1 VTRPD
6 CPWPVFWVGLIV
18 AVCVATPVQ
27 AQPSQPPFELKDG
40 DRVVLL
46 GGTFIERDQ
55 TYGYLE
61 TLLTARYPD
70 RAITFRNLGW
80 SGDTVWGEARSRFGP
95 PAEGFAHLKQH
106 VEALKPTVI
115 FVNYGLN
122 ESYAGKAG
130 LPRFEQG
137 LNTLLDV
144 LDKTG
149 ARIVMIT
156 PRRLE
161 KLPAPLPDP
170 TSANERLV
178 DYVAVLK
185 RAAAER
191 KYRLVDMPEPWKPSQ
206 GYPLTDEGSRL
217 SQKAAVG
224 QTTALAGYQLTDNG
238 VHLNERGYW
247 LAATAILKSL
257 GLGPPRVTIDLDS
270 NGSILEGT
278 TSKIEDFRS
287 IPGGISFRGIDSQ
300 LVFPISSEI
309 KLHDGFSFRTFRI
322 VGLETGTYEFKIDG
336 KASRGGLL
344 SRPIDE
350 PRPRIDYLLSEGPE
364 TIQAEQLRQAIN
376 AKNELYF
383 HRWRPQNETYLFGFR
398 KHEQGNNAREIPLF
412 DPLVAAKEAEIARL
426 KVPVTHTYVITR
438 KGEK

>member
-1 VTRPD
+1 VNRSERR
-6 CPWPVFWVGLIV
+6 WPAFGV
-18 AVCVATPVQ
+18 ALFVLVCVGSTVQ
-27 AQPSQPPFELKDG
+27 AQPAEPPFELKSG

-106 VEALKPTVI
+106 VEALRPTVI

-161 KLPAPLPDP
+161 KMSAPLPDP
-170 TSANERLV
+170 TAANERLA
-178 DYVAVLK
+178 DYVASIK
-185 RAAAER
+185 NTAATR
-191 KYRLVDMPEPWKPSQ
+191 KYRVVDLFEGWRDSDQ
-206 GYPLTDEGSRL
+206 GHTS
-217 SQKAAVG
+217 
-224 QTTALAGYQLTDNG
+224 TDNG
-238 VHLNERGYW
+238 IHLTDLGYSVAAQLITAYLFRRDRFDYSIKLNATGTPQAGSTGKVTDVKPNIGW
-247 LAATAILKSL
+247 LSFRHTDESL
-257 GLGPPRVTIDLDS
+257 LPGLIPFRT
-270 NGSILEGT
+270 LEVKGL
-278 TSKIEDFRS
+278 
-287 IPGGISFRGIDSQ
+287 IPGRYEVSIDGQ
-300 LVFPISSEI
+300 LVSAAVV
-309 KLHDGFSFRTFRI
+309 KDDLFSCVIQTQP
-322 VGLETGTYEFKIDG
+322 EFD
-336 KASRGGLL
+336 
-344 SRPIDE
+344 
-350 PRPRIDYLLSEGPE
+350 
-364 TIQAEQLRQAIN
+364 QAERLRATIN

-383 HRWRPQNETYLFGFR
+383 HSWRPQNETYLFGFR

-412 DPLVAAKEAEIARL
+412 DPLVAAREAEIARL
-426 KVPVTHTYVITR
+426 KVPVEHTYEIR
-438 KGEK
+438 RRGEK

>member
-1 VTRPD
+1 VIRSERR
-6 CPWPVFWVGLIV
+6 WPAYGVGLFV
-18 AVCVATPVQ
+18 LVCLATTVQ

-115 FVNYGLN
+115 FVCYGLN

-170 TSANERLV
+170 TAANERLGE
-178 DYVAVLK
+178 YVASIK
-185 RAAAER
+185 KTAEAR
-191 KYRLVDMPEPWKPSQ
+191 KYRVVDLFDKWRDLGKGPPSTDNGIHFTDL
-206 GYPLTDEGSRL
+206 GYSVGAGLITDYLLGRERSDYSIMLNATG
-217 SQKAAVG
+217 
-224 QTTALAGYQLTDNG
+224 TALAGSTGKVTDVKQNGRVLSFRHTDNSLLPG
-238 VHLNERGYW
+238 LIAVRELEVKG
-247 LAATAILKSL
+247 LKPGSYEIS
-257 GLGPPRVTIDLDS
+257 ID
-270 NGSILEGT
+270 G
-278 TSKIEDFRS
+278 
-287 IPGGISFRGIDSQ
+287 Q
-300 LVFPISSEI
+300 LVGSEVVQDDRFYCVI
-309 KLHDGFSFRTFRI
+309 ETQ
-322 VGLETGTYEFKIDG
+322 LEF
-336 KASRGGLL
+336 A
-344 SRPIDE
+344 
-350 PRPRIDYLLSEGPE
+350 
-364 TIQAEQLRQAIN
+364 QVQQLREAIN

>member
-1 VTRPD
+1 VTRSERR
-6 CPWPVFWVGLIV
+6 WPAFGVGLFV
-18 AVCVATPVQ
+18 LVCAASTVQ
-27 AQPSQPPFELKDG
+27 AQPASPPFELKDG

-70 RAITFRNLGW
+70 RSITFRNLGW

-95 PAEGFAHLKQH
+95 PTEGFAHLRQH

-130 LPRFEQG
+130 LFRFEQR
-137 LNTLLDV
+137 LNTLLGI

-170 TSANERLV
+170 AAANERLGE
-178 DYVAVLK
+178 YVALIK
-185 RAAAER
+185 KTAER
-191 KYRLVDMPEPWKPSQ
+191 RMYRVVDLFDSWPDSDKGLRYTDNGIHFSDL
-206 GYPLTDEGSRL
+206 GYGVAARLITDQLLGRERSDYSIKLDATG
-217 SQKAAVG
+217 
-224 QTTALAGYQLTDNG
+224 TALAGSTGKVTHVKQDDG
-238 VHLNERGYW
+238 VL
-247 LAATAILKSL
+247 
-257 GLGPPRVTIDLDS
+257 
-270 NGSILEGT
+270 
-278 TSKIEDFRS
+278 
-287 IPGGISFRGIDSQ
+287 SFRHTDESLLPGLIAVRSLEVKGLKPGRYEVSIDGQ
-300 LVFPISSEI
+300 LVGSEVV
-309 KLHDGFSFRTFRI
+309 KADHFSCVI
-322 VGLETGTYEFKIDG
+322 ETQFEFD
-336 KASRGGLL
+336 
-344 SRPIDE
+344 
-350 PRPRIDYLLSEGPE
+350 
-364 TIQAEQLRQAIN
+364 QAKQLRAAIN

-383 HRWRPQNETYLFGFR
+383 YRWRPQNETYLFGFR

-426 KVPVTHTYVITR
+426 KVPVAHTYEITR
-438 KGEK
+438 KGDVP

>member
-1 VTRPD
+1 VTRSERR
-6 CPWPVFWVGLIV
+6 WPAFGVGLFV
-18 AVCVATPVQ
+18 LVCVATTVQ
-27 AQPSQPPFELKDG
+27 AQPASPPFELKDG

-61 TLLTARYPD
+61 TMLTARYPD
-70 RAITFRNLGW
+70 RSITFRNLGW

-95 PAEGFAHLKQH
+95 PAEGFAHLRQH

-115 FVNYGLN
+115 FINYGLN

-130 LPRFEQG
+130 LFRFEQR
-137 LNTLLDV
+137 LNTLLGI

-170 TSANERLV
+170 TATNERLGE
-178 DYVAVLK
+178 YVALIK
-185 RAAAER
+185 KTAERR
-191 KYRLVDMPEPWKPSQ
+191 KYRVVDLFDTWPDSDKGVRYTDNGIHLSDL
-206 GYPLTDEGSRL
+206 GYGVAARMITDQLLGRERSDYSIKLDATG
-217 SQKAAVG
+217 
-224 QTTALAGYQLTDNG
+224 TALAGSTGKVTDVKQDGG
-238 VHLNERGYW
+238 VLSFRHTDESL
-247 LAATAILKSL
+247 LL
-257 GLGPPRVTIDLDS
+257 GLG
-270 NGSILEGT
+270 
-278 TSKIEDFRS
+278 RS
-287 IPGGISFRGIDSQ
+287 R
-300 LVFPISSEI
+300 
-309 KLHDGFSFRTFRI
+309 
-322 VGLETGTYEFKIDG
+322 GLEVKGLSAGHYEVSIDG
-336 KASRGGLL
+336 RVGWLRDAGADSF
-344 SRPIDE
+344 SYVIDTH
-350 PRPRIDYLLSEGPE
+350 PE
-364 TIQAEQLRQAIN
+364 YEQIQQLRETIN

-383 HRWRPQNETYLFGFR
+383 YRWRPQNETYLFGFR

-426 KVPVTHTYVITR
+426 RVPIAHTYKITR

>member
-1 VTRPD
+1 VIRSERR
-6 CPWPVFWVGLIV
+6 WPAYGVGLFV
-18 AVCVATPVQ
+18 LVCLATTVQ

-122 ESYAGKAG
+122 ESYSGKAG

-156 PRRLE
+156 PLRLQ
-161 KLPAPLPDP
+161 KLPPPLPDP
-170 TSANERLV
+170 AKANERLA
-178 DYVAVLK
+178 DYVALIK
-185 RAAAER
+185 KTAETR
-191 KYRLVDMPEPWKPSQ
+191 KYRVVNLFDWWNSVPHHPS
-206 GYPLTDEGSRL
+206 S
-217 SQKAAVG
+217 
-224 QTTALAGYQLTDNG
+224 DNG
-238 VHLNERGYW
+238 VHLDEEGYW
-247 LAATAILKSL
+247 HVAQTILISL
-257 GLGPPRVTIDLDS
+257 DIGPPDVVMALDS
-270 NGSILEGT
+270 KGSILELT
-278 TSKIEDFRS
+278 TSKIEDIRTFA
-287 IPGGISFRGIDSQ
+287 G
-300 LVFPISSEI
+300 
-309 KLHDGFSFRTFRI
+309 GFSFRDTDRQLLLPSKGELWGESPHFRFRTFMVKGLAPGNYEI
-322 VGLETGTYEFKIDG
+322 VIDG
-336 KASRGGLL
+336 KFKHLVPLGEGDMGFGLD
-344 SRPIDE
+344 S
-350 PRPRIDYLLSEGPE
+350 GPE
-364 TIQAEQLRQAIN
+364 TIQAEQLREAIN

-426 KVPVTHTYVITR
+426 KVPVTHTYEITR